1 MTVQNGRTSTQT
13 AATEKLDRAVIVTG
27 LVVVVGMIMV
37 VLDTTIVNVALD
49 TLSRDLKASLSTTQW
64 VITGYLLALGVV
76 IPLSAWAT
84 DRFGTKAVWVTSLVL
99 FTAGSTLAGLAWSI
113 ESLIAF
119 RILQGLGG
127 GMMLPVAQTIIT
139 RAAGPNRLGQA
150 MSIFGVPMLLAPV
163 FGPVIGGLLVEKV
176 SWHWIFFVNVPV
188 GVIAVVLAVAK
199 LDDGREESAGTRL
212 DVPGLVL
219 LAGSLVLL
227 LYGLSEASRHG
238 SFSGAGTLRW
248 LIAGGVLLVSFVCY
262 SLVRGDAAVVN
273 VRLFGNRLFAA
284 ASVMMFL
291 VAIALLGGLLLLP
304 LYYQTVR
311 GEGALNAGLLVAPQG
326 LGAMIAMP
334 IAGRITDKAGAGRI
348 VPFGIVLLL
357 VGTIAFTQVGA
368 HTSYAWLSLA
378 LFVRG
383 MGIGATMMPTFA
395 AAYATL
401 SRAVVPRAATTL
413 SAIQQVGG
421 SFGSAI
427 LVMVLTRQITHEFTS
442 HGIVAKGSG
451 SSQLTT
457 IPPGAREQ
465 VAPLLANGFGYA
477 FWVAFGLTALVFLPA
492 IVLPRHGTRSGESGG
507 APPVG

>member
-1 MTVQNGRTSTQT
+1 MTVQNESASTRT

-49 TLSRDLKASLSTTQW
+49 TLSRDLKSSLSTTQW

-76 IPLSAWAT
+76 IPLSGWAT
-84 DRFGTKAVWVTSLVL
+84 DRFGTKAVWITSLVL

-139 RAAGPNRLGQA
+139 RAAGPHRLGQA

-188 GVIAVVLAVAK
+188 GVVAVALAVVK
-199 LDDGREESAGTRL
+199 LDHGREESTGSRL
-212 DVPGLVL
+212 DIPGLVL
-219 LAGSLVLL
+219 LACSLVFL
-227 LYGLSEASRHG
+227 LYGLSEASTHG
-238 SFSGAGTLRW
+238 SFTGARTLGW
-248 LIAGGVLLVSFVCY
+248 LIVGAVCLIAFICY
-262 SLVRGDAAVVN
+262 SLVRRDAAVVN

-284 ASVMMFL
+284 ASIMMFL

-304 LYYQTVR
+304 LYYQTAR

-334 IAGRITDKAGAGRI
+334 IAGRITDRAGAGRI

-357 VGTIAFTQVGA
+357 LGTLAFTQVGA
-368 HTSYAWLSLA
+368 HTSYGWLSVA

-383 MGIGATMMPTFA
+383 MGVGATMMPTFA

-401 SRAVVPRAATTL
+401 GRAAVPRAATTL

-427 LVMVLTRQITHEFTS
+427 LVMVLTRRIGHEFAS
-442 HGIVAKGSG
+442 HGLVAKGSG
-451 SSQLTT
+451 AGQLTT
-457 IPPGAREQ
+457 ISPQMRGR

-492 IVLPRHGTRSGESGG
+492 ILLPRHRTTPSE
-507 APPVG
+507 APPAG